1 MTELLNGLKRTNM
14 CGTLRKNDEGR
25 EVVVMGFVQKT
36 RDLGNL
42 VFVDLRDRTG
52 IVQLAFDAGVNPS
65 LTDKARSLRGE
76 FVVAAKGEVRLR
88 TGKNINENMP
98 TGEVEIDVAD
108 LRILAEA
115 EIPPFVISEKA
126 SVGENLA
133 LKYRYLELRKAYLQ
147 NNLIM
152 RDKITRAAR
161 DYLSANGFLEIET
174 PFLGKSTPEGARDYL
189 VPSRIKHGAF
199 YALPQSP
206 QLYKQLLMIAGFDRY
221 YQIARCFRDEDLRAN
236 RQPEFT
242 QIDIEMSFVEEDEDV
257 MAIAEGMIKEVF
269 AKCKNITFTKPFR
282 RMTWAEAMNRFGSDK
297 PDTRFGLELHD
308 ISSAVKNTEFSVF
321 RQALETGS
329 VRAICVR
336 GGADKFTRKEIDGF
350 SDFVKDYG
358 AKGLAWASK
367 KEDGSTTSSFYKFLT
382 EKEIA
387 DIEEILSADKGDLI
401 FAVADKKNKVVF
413 DSLGALRVH
422 IADKL
427 HLYDKN
433 EYDILWVTE
442 FPLLEWSDE
451 DNRFYAMHHPFTS
464 VNVKDLDKID
474 SKDRDVLASIRANA
488 YDLVINGQEAGG
500 GSIRIH
506 TPEMQRKMFEILG
519 MSEET
524 IKNRFG
530 FFVDAFKYGA
540 PPHGGLAFGL
550 DRLVML
556 ITGDDNIKDVIAF
569 PKVQN
574 ASCLMTGA
582 PDFVEEIQLKELGLD
597 VPEEDK

>member
-76 FVVAAKGEVRLR
+76 FVVAAKGAVRLR

-98 TGEVEIDVAD
+98 TGEVEIDVGD
-108 LRILAEA
+108 LKILSEA

-147 NNLIM
+147 SNLIM

-329 VRAICVR
+329 VRAICIR

-401 FAVADKKNKVVF
+401 LAVADKKNKVVF

-451 DNRFYAMHHPFTS
+451 DNRFYAMHHPFTC

>member
-1 MTELLNGLKRTNM
+1 MAELLNGLKRTDM
-14 CGTLRKNDEGR
+14 CGNLRKNDENR
-25 EVVVMGFVQKT
+25 EVVVMGFVAKT

-42 VFVDLRDRTG
+42 VFIDLRDRTG
-52 IVQLAFDAGVNPS
+52 IVQLAFDASVDAA
-65 LTDKARSLRGE
+65 LTDKARSVRAE
-76 FVVAAKGEVRLR
+76 YVVSAKGTVRLR

-98 TGEVEIDVAD
+98 TGDVEIDVKD
-108 LRILAEA
+108 LRILSEA

-133 LKYRYLELRKAYLQ
+133 LKYRYLELRKSYLQ

-161 DYLSANGFLEIET
+161 DYLARNGFLEIET

-242 QIDIEMSFVEEDEDV
+242 QIDIEMSFVENDEDV
-257 MAIAEGMIKEVF
+257 MEIAEGMIKDIF

-282 RMTWAEAMNRFGSDK
+282 RMTWTEAMNRFGSDK
-297 PDTRFGLELHD
+297 PDTRYGLELND
-308 ISSAVKNTEFSVF
+308 ISPAVKNSEFTVF
-321 RQALETGS
+321 RQALEKGS
-329 VRAICVR
+329 VRALCVK
-336 GGADKFTRKEIDGF
+336 GGADKFTRKEIDAF
-350 SDFVKDYG
+350 ADFVKDYG

-367 KEDGSTTSSFYKFLT
+367 KNDGSTTSTFYKFLT
-382 EKEIA
+382 E
-387 DIEEILSADKGDLI
+387 EEIKNIEDILHAEKGDLI
-401 FAVADKKNKVVF
+401 LVVADNKNKVVY
-413 DSLGALRVH
+413 DSLGALRTH

-427 HLYDKN
+427 GLYDKN
-433 EYDILWVTE
+433 EYDILWITE

-464 VNVKDLDKID
+464 VNVQDMDKID
-474 SKDRDVLASIRANA
+474 SRDRDVLASIRANA

-506 TPEMQRKMFEILG
+506 TPEMQHKMFEILG

-550 DRLVML
+550 DRLTML
-556 ITGDDNIKDVIAF
+556 LTGDDNIKDVIAF

-582 PDFVEEIQLKELGLD
+582 PDFVEDVQLKELGLA
-597 VPEEDK
+597 VPEEK

>member
-52 IVQLAFDAGVNPS
+52 IVQLAFDAGVNSS

-401 FAVADKKNKVVF
+401 LAIADKKNKVVF

-474 SKDRDVLASIRANA
+474 SKDREVLASIRANA

-524 IKNRFG
+524 IKTRFG